1 MALKQKFVHLQF
13 TNAENYGKFSY
24 HCLVELTCLFSKKLL
39 THCRN

>member
-24 HCLVELTCLFSKKLL
+24 NCLVELLAFFLKKLL
-39 THCRN
+39 TLP